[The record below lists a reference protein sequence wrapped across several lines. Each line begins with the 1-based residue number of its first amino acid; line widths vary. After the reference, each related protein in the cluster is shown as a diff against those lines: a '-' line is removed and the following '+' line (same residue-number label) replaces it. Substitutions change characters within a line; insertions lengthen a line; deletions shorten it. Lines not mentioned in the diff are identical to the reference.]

1 MPIVDRLRKVV
12 ELHGGNATGVMTI
25 EQGVKRLESLDFG
38 GSSGVIT
45 DGMYKHHEF
54 TGSESI
60 FGASDILYIGKSA
73 FFWATLASGVSA
85 FTLSLPSCE
94 AIGAEAFLHCT
105 AFSEVEAPNC
115 TYIGQNA
122 FQGASNLE
130 TVSFPEVLVI
140 DEYAFTACNSL
151 TSLSFPKAE
160 YIGREAFEGTGF
172 LGDAS
177 TCLFPKCKII
187 GSKAFADCRSL
198 SAICFSKVDY
208 VGVSAFA
215 QCIKLAQ
222 VTFTDNVGFI
232 DESAFTSCLSLFSLT
247 LGGSS
252 VCKLV
257 SPSVFYNTSIF
268 SGSGRIYV
276 PSSLVSVYKTAP
288 HWSAFY
294 SRFIGF

>member
-12 ELHGGNATGVMTI
+12 ELHGGNTTGVMTI
-25 EQGVKRLESLDFG
+25 EQGIKRLESLDFG
-38 GSSGVIT
+38 GSGGVIT
-45 DGMYKHHEF
+45 DEMYKNHEF
-54 TGSESI
+54 TGSEPI

-94 AIGAEAFLHCT
+94 AIGAEAFLHCA

-140 DEYAFTACNSL
+140 DENAFANCPL

-160 YIGREAFEGTGF
+160 YIGTYAFAGTKV

-177 TCLFPKCKII
+177 TSLFPKCKII
-187 GSKAFADCRSL
+187 GSKAFFQCPSL
-198 SAICFSKVDY
+198 SAMSFSKVDY

-222 VTFTDNVGFI
+222 VTFMDGVTFI
-232 DESAFTSCLSLFSLT
+232 DNSAFASCPLLSSLK

-252 VCKLV
+252 VCKLAG
-257 SPSVFYNTSIF
+257 PSVFEGTHF
-268 SGSGRIYV
+268 WSGSGYFYV
-276 PSSLVSVYKTAP
+276 PSSLLTDYKTAP
-288 HWSAFY
+288 HWSAF
-294 SRFIGF
+294 STRFSGF